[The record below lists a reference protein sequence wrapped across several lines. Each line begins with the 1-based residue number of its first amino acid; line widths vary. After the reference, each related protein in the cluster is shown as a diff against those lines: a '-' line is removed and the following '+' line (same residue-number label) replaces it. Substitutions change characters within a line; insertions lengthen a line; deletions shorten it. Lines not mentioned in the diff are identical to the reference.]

1 MDTRRI
7 DFADL
12 AWESKQP
19 GLRYK
24 ERRIG
29 GHRIRLL
36 EITSDY
42 KDLHWCELQHTGY
55 IVEGRISFIYDDET
69 VEYQKGY
76 GILISSQRH
85 HRHKAIVPEGETA
98 VLILFEPN

>member
-1 MDTRRI
+1 MDNRKI

-12 AWESKQP
+12 AWEQKQP

-24 ERRIG
+24 ERRVG

-36 EITSDY
+36 EITSEY
-42 KDLHWCELQHTGY
+42 KDLDWCGLQHTGY
-55 IVEGRISFIYDDET
+55 VIEGRIRFIFDDASIDYKE
-69 VEYQKGY
+69 GD
-76 GILISSQRH
+76 GILISVQRN
-85 HRHKAIVPEGETA
+85 HRHKAVVPPGEKA